1 MLAMAGLYDG
11 AQAGVNLLQG
21 LNVIL
26 PGLGVFL
33 VYLLGIPLTIWA
45 WLTFYIWF
53 KVHGVSFMQPKRFA
67 IVGIAGLADTIVS
80 ALPAWIAAVV
90 LLILTT
96 RAEELLEK
104 VPGGSKVAG
113 AMRAAEGKPGAALG
127 GKGVGVSPHTPQAQT
142 RPTAQHQQQTAAT
155 RTPPRLAD
163 VRPPV

>member
-21 LNVIL
+21 LNAIL

-45 WLTFYIWF
+45 WLTFYVWF
-53 KVHGVSFMQPKRFA
+53 KVRGVSFMQPKRFA

-113 AMRAAEGKPGAALG
+113 AMRAAEGKPGATIAAPP
-127 GKGVGVSPHTPQAQT
+127 KRPPMPPRATPSPPPQSD
-142 RPTAQHQQQTAAT
+142 RV
-155 RTPPRLAD
+155 PPRLAD
-163 VRPPV
+163 VRPPF